1 MKKNIILSIIVIL
14 IFVGIV
20 SYGLYYR
27 SHNFTEVWVD
37 CTYLGDEENYDESLR
52 FRYLVAGDSIT
63 MYEYFHDEVIIP
75 IDEEDKNKTIDRYN
89 KIYEPVKDAQNSN
102 FKYELVEEDNKLKVN
117 TYINVAVMSTTFNN
131 YMNNSFN
138 IKSTDSY
145 KKVQKEMSNNSFE
158 CVIKKV

>member
-1 MKKNIILSIIVIL
+1 MKKNIILSIIVI
-14 IFVGIV
+14 IAFVGIV

-102 FKYELVEEDNKLKVN
+102 FKYELV
-117 TYINVAVMSTTFNN
+117 
-131 YMNNSFN
+131 
-138 IKSTDSY
+138 
-145 KKVQKEMSNNSFE
+145 
-158 CVIKKV
+158 